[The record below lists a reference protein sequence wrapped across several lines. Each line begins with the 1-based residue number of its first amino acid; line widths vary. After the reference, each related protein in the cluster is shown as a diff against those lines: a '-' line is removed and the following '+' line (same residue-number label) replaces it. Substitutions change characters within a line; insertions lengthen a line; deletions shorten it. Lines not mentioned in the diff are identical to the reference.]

1 MQSGQWDFNIS
12 LPIIVYGPVAPMV
25 ERGPEEPSVGGSN
38 PPRSAVDVAELAYA
52 PDCGSGC

>member
-1 MQSGQWDFNIS
+1 MRFDIS